1 MCLTRAEDLSL
12 PAPPASR
19 MAAIK
24 LERSKGKALGFV
36 LAAGALGG
44 DAFTF
49 GNEGAGGG
57 GGGGGGGGKGRLI
70 TGGGSRTEGGG
81 GGVDMI
87 EAGMNGGG
95 GGGGTGECLIIL
107 VFSVS

>member
-1 MCLTRAEDLSL
+1 
-12 PAPPASR
+12 
-19 MAAIK
+19 MATIK

-49 GNEGAGGG
+49 GNEGAG

-95 GGGGTGECLIIL
+95 GGGGTGECFIIL

>member
-36 LAAGALGG
+36 LAAGALG

>member
-36 LAAGALGG
+36 LAAGALG

-57 GGGGGGGGKGRLI
+57 GGGGGGKGRLI
-70 TGGGSRTEGGG
+70 TGRGGGSGTEGGG
-81 GGVDMI
+81 GGVDTI
-87 EAGMNGGG
+87 EAGINGG
-95 GGGGTGECLIIL
+95 GGGGTGECLTIL

>member
-1 MCLTRAEDLSL
+1 
-12 PAPPASR
+12 

-36 LAAGALGG
+36 LAAGALLGG

-70 TGGGSRTEGGG
+70 TGGGSGTEGGG

-95 GGGGTGECLIIL
+95 GGGGTGECLIIF